1 VIVKGRNIG
10 LAGAQNEGIA
20 NAIDKGAQYVLLL
33 DQDSVPMPGMV
44 EHLMNAL
51 NPDDRRGTKYAAA
64 GPIYIDARTQRESHF
79 VQIGMLGYKRVRCDG
94 GDGGVVPADA
104 LIASGMLIPTA
115 VLRDVGLMDESL
127 FIDHVDT
134 DWCMRA
140 RAKGYRML
148 GVCAARMSHRL
159 GERPS
164 RAIAGRRF
172 FVRSPT
178 RHYYIFRN
186 SILLYRRPYVP
197 LGWCIGDAAKLLLMF
212 AVIAASCTPRVKHIK
227 AMIDG
232 IADGLR
238 GRSGP
243 RP

>member
-1 VIVKGRNIG
+1 LNSDG
-10 LAGAQNEGIA
+10 QN
-20 NAIDKGAQYVLLL
+20 
-33 DQDSVPMPGMV
+33 
-44 EHLMNAL
+44 
-51 NPDDRRGTKYAAA
+51 GTKYAAA
-64 GPIYIDARTQRESHF
+64 GPIYIDAHTQREAHF
-79 VQIGMLGYKRVRCDG
+79 VQYGMFGFRRVSCDG
-94 GDGGVVPADA
+94 SANGIVPVDA
-104 LIASGMLIPTA
+104 LIASGMLVPTA
-115 VLRDVGLMDESL
+115 VLRDVGMMDESL
-127 FIDHVDT
+127 FIDHVET

-164 RAIAGRRF
+164 RAFAGRRF
-172 FVRSPT
+172 FIRNPA

-186 SILLYRRPYVP
+186 SILLYHRPYAP

-212 AVIAASCTPRVKHIK
+212 ALIAVSCTPRMQHIR

-238 GRSGP
+238 GRTGP